1 MSMKKN
7 KSAIQKK
14 KQRAKQVKKRI
25 IENRL
30 LLRKEKKEEFLREQA
45 FEKEFNQKSNLGLSN
60 EEIKQRLEHNMK
72 ILEELEKEY
81 DHRPKDEK
89 AEKVKNQV
97 EALEEFNRLQNEL
110 LAVQLEKEEAKQKG
124 EFTVEKAEQIN
135 LKLNAIAE
143 KMGLSLQ
150 KKEII

>member
-1 MSMKKN
+1 MKKN

-124 EFTVEKAEQIN
+124 EFTAEKAEQIN